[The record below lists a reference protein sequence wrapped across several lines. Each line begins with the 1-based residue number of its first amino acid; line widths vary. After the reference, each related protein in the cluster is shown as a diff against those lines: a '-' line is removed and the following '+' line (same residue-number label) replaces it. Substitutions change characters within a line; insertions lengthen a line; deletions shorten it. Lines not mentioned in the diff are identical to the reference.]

1 MKYTEKRRCGRLLPF
16 GAVLAAALLLSGC
29 SALPETGTVPGGEIV
44 PLTGGTAQ
52 GCYAQGSDPED
63 GGESLTFWVD
73 YTARSITCLC
83 AQPNCDH
90 TGDSCTARGG
100 LPVVLPDGRLVWKD
114 SRTEPDGSVSTAL
127 WLSRADGSD
136 RRLLV
141 ERQPG
146 TLLPRFAD
154 GTDLY
159 YAALTNGGTM
169 PGQLCRV
176 PLDGGDPV
184 TALELRNPGDGTG
197 DEAILGVEGR
207 CLVTE
212 YADLSGVMAVP
223 RPDPLTDDP
232 QAEAE
237 YQAALE
243 QIVTRRQIWLTDLDT
258 GEQNLLFQWECPG
271 AERGWYGF
279 WEQGTLYQVQ
289 EDGSTLR
296 MVRPDGSMSERE
308 ILWPESLAEREPVV
322 GAEETRLVGGRMLL
336 TCYRGQGRVRAAV
349 DPATGNAEEIRLQTA
364 YQEGGSHPM
373 QIAGYSGGYL
383 LMQAEE
389 RLDTALTLGEDGSL
403 QQTAEPAFGYAL
415 LREDDFLASR
425 PDWIS
430 LEGAGGYLT
439 SIWYW

>member
-1 MKYTEKRRCGRLLPF
+1 MKYTKKRRCGRMLPF

-29 SALPETGTVPGGEIV
+29 NALPEPVAAQGGEV
-44 PLTGGTAQ
+44 VQLTGGTAQ
-52 GCYAQGSDPED
+52 GCYVQGSGPE
-63 GGESLTFWVD
+63 GGGDLLAFWVD
-73 YTARSITCLC
+73 YGTRSITCLC

-90 TGDSCTARGG
+90 TGDGCTARGG

-114 SRTEPDGSVSTAL
+114 SRLEPDGQVSTAL
-127 WLSRADGSD
+127 WLSQADGSG
-136 RRLLV
+136 RRLLA

-154 GTDLY
+154 DTSLY
-159 YAALTNGGTM
+159 YAVLAPDGM
-169 PGQLCRV
+169 VPGRLCRV

-197 DEAILGVEGR
+197 YETILGVEGR

-212 YADLSGVMAVP
+212 YVDLSSVQAVP
-223 RPDPLTDDP
+223 QPDPLTDDP
-232 QAEAE
+232 QAEEE
-237 YQAALE
+237 YRAALE
-243 QIVTRRQIWLTDLDT
+243 QIVTPRQIWLTDLDT
-258 GEQNLLFQWECPG
+258 GEQNLLFQWECTA

-279 WEQGTLYQVQ
+279 WEQGTLYLVQ
-289 EDGSTLR
+289 EDGGALC
-296 MVRPDGSMSERE
+296 MVRPDGSVSERE
-308 ILWPESLAEREPVV
+308 ICWPESLADREPVV
-322 GAEETRLVGGRMLL
+322 GVEETRLVGGRLLL
-336 TCYRGQGRVRAAV
+336 TCYRQQERVRVAV
-349 DPATGNAEEIRLQTA
+349 DPATGNADEIRLQTA

-389 RLDTALTLGEDGSL
+389 RMETGLCLGEDGSL
-403 QQTAEPAFGYAL
+403 QQTAEPAFRYVL
-415 LREDDFLASR
+415 LREEDFLASE

-439 SIWYW
+439 GIWYW